1 MKIKMVKDTL
11 GSSNKSGNQVRVYK
25 ADEILDCTDQWQKDL
40 ANVFLHDESAIEVK
54 IDEPKETKKKKV
66 VKKKTKK

>member
-40 ANVFLHDESAIEVK
+40 
-54 IDEPKETKKKKV
+54 
-66 VKKKTKK
+66 